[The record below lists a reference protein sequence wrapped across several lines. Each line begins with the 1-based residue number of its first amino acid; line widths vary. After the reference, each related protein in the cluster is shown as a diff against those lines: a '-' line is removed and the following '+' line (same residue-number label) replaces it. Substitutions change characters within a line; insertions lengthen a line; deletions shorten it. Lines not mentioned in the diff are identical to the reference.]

1 MKVGLVLEGGGMR
14 GMFTAGALDVLMD
27 NNIMVDGIVGVSA
40 GALFGANFFS
50 GQKGRVIRYSKK
62 YAKDKR
68 YISIRNLILT
78 GNAVSKRFAYYKVQK
93 EYDPFDNETFK
104 KVNKPF
110 WAVATNVKTGKP
122 EYLEIKDAFEDIEK
136 LRATSALPLSS
147 RIIKVDGCK
156 YMDGAFSDALPINF
170 MKKKGF
176 DKLIIILTQPIKY
189 RKKQM
194 APKKLKMVRFKY
206 HRYKNFLKAIDS
218 WPKRYNKTV
227 EKIIDMENKKEIF
240 VIRPHKKIWTQLIER
255 DTDKL
260 QSFYDMGVQDTNKII
275 NDLKKYLDIL

>member
-14 GMFTAGALDVLMD
+14 GMFTAGVLDVLME

-40 GALFGANFFS
+40 GALFGANLYS
-50 GQKGRVIRYSKK
+50 HQKGRVIRYSKR

-104 KVNKPF
+104 KTSKPF

-122 EYLEIKDAFEDIEK
+122 EYLEITDAFKDIEK

-147 RIIKVDGCK
+147 RIIKVDDKK
-156 YMDGAFSDALPINF
+156 YMDGAFSDAIPIDF
-170 MKKKGF
+170 IKTKGF
-176 DKLIIILTQPIKY
+176 DKLILILTRPITYRKEQMSPKRYKMVHFKY
-189 RKKQM
+189 R
-194 APKKLKMVRFKY
+194 
-206 HRYKNFLKAIDS
+206 HYKNFLKAIDS
-218 WPKRYNKTV
+218 WPKRYNQTV

-255 DTDKL
+255 DPEKL
-260 QSFYDMGVQDTNKII
+260 QSFYDMGVQDTIKVI
-275 NDLKKYLDIL
+275 NDLKKYLDII